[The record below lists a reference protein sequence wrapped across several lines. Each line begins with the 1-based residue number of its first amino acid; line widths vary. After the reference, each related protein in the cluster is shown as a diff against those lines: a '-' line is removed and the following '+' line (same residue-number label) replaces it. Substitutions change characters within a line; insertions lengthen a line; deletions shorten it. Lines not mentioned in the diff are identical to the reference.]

1 MYRRSMPAMITVLY
15 HDDRLLAVD
24 KPAGLLAIPDR
35 YDPEAPVAASELH
48 REWGRLWAVHRID
61 KDTTGV
67 LVYARDAE
75 AHRSLNAAFGTHAV
89 RKTYRALVRGLPE
102 WDESSCDLALL
113 ADGDRLHRTIIDA
126 RRGKSS
132 RTAFRV
138 LERYAARGSFPGAA
152 LVEALPETGRTHQIR
167 VHLAALGFPCLCDPL
182 YGDGKPLLL
191 SKFKRRWKGDELEE
205 RPLLSRA
212 ALHALAIEFAHPGAG
227 DAAGPASAASAMLRV
242 EAPLPKDMRAS
253 IAQLGKL

>member
-1 MYRRSMPAMITVLY
+1 MPSLIPVLY
-15 HDDRLLAVD
+15 HDERLLVVD
-24 KPAGLLAIPDR
+24 KPAGILAIPDR
-35 YDPEAPVAASELH
+35 YDPDAPVAASELS

-61 KDTTGV
+61 KDTSGV

-75 AHRSLNAAFGTHAV
+75 SHRALNTAFGTHAV
-89 RKTYRALVRGLPE
+89 KKTYRALVRGVPE
-102 WDESSCDLALL
+102 WDESACDLALL

-126 RRGKSS
+126 RRGKLS
-132 RTAFRV
+132 RTVFRV
-138 LERYAARGSFPGAA
+138 LDRYAARGTFPGAA

-205 RPLLSRA
+205 RPLLARA
-212 ALHALAIEFAHPGAG
+212 ALHALAIEFAHPAGAE
-227 DAAGPASAASAMLRV
+227 AAAAAAAPGGSGAAALRV

-253 IAQLGKL
+253 MAQLGKP